1 MSHGARTERAAA
13 EGNAVI
19 SPDAISSDIL
29 GIEIGSSTVRAVLVD
44 RKTREIVAAAECGVL
59 SMSDPQSSGG
69 LDSRAIS
76 PAVDD
81 VLYQLGVDDRSQLVA
96 AVSIGPEYSGVGSG
110 PALPAWLDHQARQLG
125 ENLVCAGHLGV
136 AFCPQRPIDTVI
148 SICEQADITVARIDL
163 APVAA
168 ARLLAPGS
176 ADTITMGSDR
186 GWRARLRDDEVLEAL
201 QNPEIDPDQPM
212 AIIAPDGLQIS
223 VEQYHDVSVAFALAE
238 TYDLNLG
245 QLAPAVGAAIGYID
259 SSPSNLLD
267 GETITGREEV
277 VTAVGSSAA
286 HGSADTSRTTID
298 LQRASARTVM
308 APGSSTSATEVLDE
322 SNGLGEGGGPDEGV
336 GSDVATLDGA
346 DAAYARSQADIDL
359 TRFDDQIDEAELA
372 ADDSADYRVPDRE
385 TGPMLIE
392 HPMGGRFGRSRSG
405 HGGATDDAIAI
416 FSPDPESERKLIDDG
431 RRVPVSLIV
440 LLAVIIVA
448 VVVYFL
454 VLS

>member
-1 MSHGARTERAAA
+1 
-13 EGNAVI
+13 
-19 SPDAISSDIL
+19 
-29 GIEIGSSTVRAVLVD
+29 
-44 RKTREIVAAAECGVL
+44 
-59 SMSDPQSSGG
+59 MSDPQSSGG
-69 LDSRAIS
+69 LDSRALG

-81 VLYQLGVDDRSQLVA
+81 VLYKLGVDDRSQLVA

-125 ENLVCAGHLGV
+125 ENLVCAGDLGV

-148 SICEQADITVARIDL
+148 AICEQADITVARIDL

-176 ADTITMGSDR
+176 ADTITMGSGR

-245 QLAPAVGAAIGYID
+245 QLAPAVGAAIGYVD

-286 HGSADTSRTTID
+286 YGSAETSRTTID

-322 SNGLGEGGGPDEGV
+322 SDGLGEGGELDGGV
-336 GSDVATLDGA
+336 GSGKATLDGA
-346 DAAYARSQADIDL
+346 DAADTRSQADIDL
-359 TRFDDQIDEAELA
+359 TTLFDDRIDEAELA
-372 ADDSADYRVPDRE
+372 GDDSTDYRVPDRE

-392 HPMGGRFGRSRSG
+392 RPMGGRFGRSRSG

>member
-1 MSHGARTERAAA
+1 MSE
-13 EGNAVI
+13 
-19 SPDAISSDIL
+19 
-29 GIEIGSSTVRAVLVD
+29 
-44 RKTREIVAAAECGVL
+44 
-59 SMSDPQSSGG
+59 PQSSGG

-96 AVSIGPEYSGVGSG
+96 AVAIGPEYSGVGSG

-125 ENLVCAGHLGV
+125 ENLVCAGDLGV

-168 ARLLAPGS
+168 ARLLTPGS
-176 ADTITMGSDR
+176 ADTITMGSGR
-186 GWRARLRDDEVLEAL
+186 GWRARLRNDEVLEAL
-201 QNPEIDPDQPM
+201 KNPEIDPDQPM

-223 VEQYHDVSVAFALAE
+223 VEQYHDVSVASALAE

-277 VTAVGSSAA
+277 VTAVGSAA
-286 HGSADTSRTTID
+286 VYGSADTSRTTID

-308 APGSSTSATEVLDE
+308 APGSTASATEVLDE
-322 SNGLGEGGGPDEGV
+322 SEGFGEGGGLDEGV
-336 GSDVATLDGA
+336 DGFAESGGFGEGPGFDQSPGFDEGGGSDEAAFGGA
-346 DAAYARSQADIDL
+346 DDAIRSHADIDL
-359 TRFDDQIDEAELA
+359 TLFDDQIDEAGLA
-372 ADDSADYRVPDRE
+372 GDDSPDYRVPDRE
-385 TGPMLIE
+385 SGPMLIE
-392 HPMGGRFGRSRSG
+392 RPIDGRFGRSRPESRSE
-405 HGGATDDAIAI
+405 HSAATDDAIAS

-440 LLAVIIVA
+440 LLAVIILA

>member
-1 MSHGARTERAAA
+1 
-13 EGNAVI
+13 VI

-29 GIEIGSSTVRAVLVD
+29 GIEIGSSAVRAVLVD
-44 RKTREIVAAAECGVL
+44 RESREIVAAAECGIL
-59 SMSDPQSSGG
+59 SMSDPPSSGG

-110 PALPAWLDHQARQLG
+110 PALPAWLDHQARELG
-125 ENLVCAGHLGV
+125 ENLVCAGDLGV

-148 SICEQADITVARIDL
+148 AICEQADITVARIDL

-168 ARLLAPGS
+168 ARLLTPGS
-176 ADTITMGSDR
+176 ADTITMGSGR

-223 VEQYHDVSVAFALAE
+223 VGQYHDVSVAFALAE

-267 GETITGREEV
+267 GETITGQEEV
-277 VTAVGSSAA
+277 VSTVGSAPVY
-286 HGSADTSRTTID
+286 GSADTSRTTID
-298 LQRASARTVM
+298 LQRASARIAM
-308 APGSSTSATEVLDE
+308 APGS
-322 SNGLGEGGGPDEGV
+322 
-336 GSDVATLDGA
+336 
-346 DAAYARSQADIDL
+346 
-359 TRFDDQIDEAELA
+359 
-372 ADDSADYRVPDRE
+372 
-385 TGPMLIE
+385 
-392 HPMGGRFGRSRSG
+392 
-405 HGGATDDAIAI
+405 
-416 FSPDPESERKLIDDG
+416 
-431 RRVPVSLIV
+431 
-440 LLAVIIVA
+440 
-448 VVVYFL
+448 
-454 VLS
+454 